1 MTDYDELRKL
11 AENATPGPWRTDDH
25 LGGQQRNLVAPNGE
39 YIASDFEDYRGVIH
53 RTEDADYIAS
63 VHPGMILNLI
73 EDLRITRAERDAE
86 KHKHLVTKQELHL
99 HKTQMREARAIAWD
113 TGAQAGL
120 DWDKNYPGN
129 IRDTNPF
136 KENK

>member
-1 MTDYDELRKL
+1 VANQFTGADE
-11 AENATPGPWRTDDH
+11 AFMAAVNPD
-25 LGGQQRNLVAPNGE
+25 V
-39 YIASDFEDYRGVIH
+39 
-53 RTEDADYIAS
+53 
-63 VHPGMILNLI
+63 ILNLL

-86 KHKHLVTKQELHL
+86 KHKNLVVKQELHL
-99 HKTQMREARAIAWD
+99 YKTQMREARAIAWD

-129 IRDTNPF
+129 IRDSNPF